1 MLFREIRTI
10 RMGSRVGTDI
20 LSVREVSSD
29 LGGAPSYGF
38 AITLLSLRDISP
50 IRGIYV
56 APTGGRTTVGFVQK
70 SNRARAGVE
79 TRPYG

>member
-50 IRGIYV
+50 IRGIF
-56 APTGGRTTVGFVQK
+56 AD
-70 SNRARAGVE
+70 
-79 TRPYG
+79 PYGDCVSPLGCVDDAFRKILHCVK